1 MMVIKRIYKDDL
13 LLKNYMI
20 ECSKRGFNNNTS
32 IELLKFNYF
41 ETSAFF
47 AAIENNK
54 IITFSGVHNFDH
66 DNKRY
71 YRVGFRAA
79 TIYDENYKPQMT
91 KNFYKSSLQFG
102 VMFPIQM
109 MWILKNIDNTAQFV
123 TTTTNPT
130 SNKDT
135 AGRSLVVDKV
145 FRKDKILGIS
155 LLYENITYLHTS
167 QDVWLLNKDMFLKNF
182 EEIHLNKTVQLEL

>member
-1 MMVIKRIYKDDL
+1 MIIKRIYEDDL
-13 LLKNYMI
+13 LLRNYMI

-32 IELLKFNYF
+32 TESLKFNYF

-47 AAIENNK
+47 AAVENNK
-54 IITFSGVHNFDH
+54 IRTLSGVHNFDY

-79 TIYDENYKPQMT
+79 TIYDETYKPKMT

-102 VMFPIQM
+102 VLFPIQM
-109 MWILKNIDNTAQFV
+109 MWILQNVDSDAQFV
-123 TTTTNPT
+123 MTSTNPVST
-130 SNKDT
+130 IDT

-145 FRKDKILGIS
+145 FRKGKILGAS
-155 LLYENITYLHTS
+155 LLYENITYLYTL
-167 QDVWLLNKDMFLKNF
+167 QDVWLLDKDMFLKNF
-182 EEIHLNKTVQLEL
+182 EEIHLNKTVQLDL

>member
-1 MMVIKRIYKDDL
+1 MIIKRIYEDDL
-13 LLKNYMI
+13 LLRNYMI

-32 IELLKFNYF
+32 TESLKFNYF

-47 AAIENNK
+47 AAVENNK
-54 IITFSGVHNFDH
+54 IRTLSGVHNFDY

-79 TIYDENYKPQMT
+79 TIYDETYKPKMT

-102 VMFPIQM
+102 VLFPIQM
-109 MWILKNIDNTAQFV
+109 MWILKNVDSDAQFV
-123 TTTTNPT
+123 MTSTNPVST
-130 SNKDT
+130 IDT

-145 FRKDKILGIS
+145 FRKGKILGAS
-155 LLYENITYLHTS
+155 LLYENITYLYTL
-167 QDVWLLNKDMFLKNF
+167 QDVWLLDKDMFLKNF
-182 EEIHLNKTVQLEL
+182 EEIHLNKTVKLDL